1 MRWRILGAMVG
12 AALLAVIVV
21 AVPSAVRLAHDT
33 KAAAIAR
40 LERVAG
46 SVATRVPAD
55 LATGV
60 RQSLP
65 DLASDGDLGLYDT
78 RGRHVAGEGPPLGD
92 ALTRR
97 ALLGATIGGTTA
109 SSVVVAVP
117 VVRASRVVGVV
128 RATQPIGVID
138 SEVQRQRVTLA
149 LFGLAGLVFASLMGL
164 AVSAAIARPLSR
176 LRTAATALGRGD
188 FAVRAPRSRI
198 GEINEVASAL
208 DDTATRLG
216 DVVERERAFSAQAS
230 HQLRTPLTSLRLA
243 VETEL
248 ETGRDDHTV
257 VLHEVLTEADRLDQT
272 ITDLLTLARGSVDRG
287 PVDLA
292 AAVRA
297 AEDRWHGRLATVD
310 RPLRARIDGD
320 LGRAHGSAAAIGQIL
335 DVLLDNALR
344 HGAGVV
350 TISAR
355 PVAGS
360 GAVVSVGDEGPGVDD
375 AAVIFDAKTR
385 SGHGYGLSLAATL
398 AAAEG
403 ARLRL
408 AAPGPHPV
416 FEMFLRADPPSTT
429 PLP

>member
-1 MRWRILGAMVG
+1 M
-12 AALLAVIVV
+12 
-21 AVPSAVRLAHDT
+21 H
-33 KAAAIAR
+33 
-40 LERVAG
+40 
-46 SVATRVPAD
+46 
-55 LATGV
+55 
-60 RQSLP
+60 
-65 DLASDGDLGLYDT
+65 
-78 RGRHVAGEGPPLGD
+78 
-92 ALTRR
+92 
-97 ALLGATIGGTTA
+97 
-109 SSVVVAVP
+109 
-117 VVRASRVVGVV
+117 
-128 RATQPIGVID
+128 ATQPISVID
-138 SEVQRQRVTLA
+138 DEVRQQRVTLA
-149 LFGLAGLVFASLMGL
+149 LFGLIGLVFASLMGL
-164 AVSAAIARPLSR
+164 AVSAAIARPLGR
-176 LRTAATALGRGD
+176 LRTAAMALGRGD
-188 FAVRAPRSRI
+188 FAMRAPRSRI

-257 VLHEVLTEADRLDQT
+257 VLYEVLTEADRLDQT

-292 AAVRA
+292 GVVRA
-297 AEDRWHGRLATVD
+297 AEDRWHGRLAAVD
-310 RPLRARIDGD
+310 RPLRTTIDAE
-320 LGRAHGSAAAIGQIL
+320 LGSAHGSAAAIGQIL

-355 PVAGS
+355 PVAGP
-360 GAVVSVGDEGPGVDD
+360 GAVVGVADEGPGVDD
-375 AAVIFDAKTR
+375 AASIFDASTR

-408 AAPGPHPV
+408 AATGPDPV
-416 FEMFLRADPPSTT
+416 FEIFLRADSPS
-429 PLP
+429 PAR

>member
-1 MRWRILGAMVG
+1 VRWRILVAMVG
-12 AALLAVIVV
+12 AAFLAVIVV
-21 AVPSAVRLAHDT
+21 AVPSAVRLAHET
-33 KAAAIAR
+33 KAGAIAR

-46 SVATRVPAD
+46 SVAARVPAD
-55 LATGV
+55 LETRVGEA
-60 RQSLP
+60 LP
-65 DLASDGDLGLYDT
+65 DLASEGDLALYDT
-78 RGRHVAGEGPPLGD
+78 RGRRVAGEGPSRIDGP
-92 ALTRR
+92 ARR
-97 ALLGATIGGTTA
+97 ALLGGAAGGTTA

-117 VVRASRVVGVV
+117 VVRDSGVVGVV
-128 RATQPIGVID
+128 RATQPISVID
-138 SEVQRQRVTLA
+138 DEVRQQRVTLA
-149 LFGLAGLVFASLMGL
+149 LFGLVGLVFASVMGL
-164 AVSAAIARPLSR
+164 AVSAAIARPLGR
-176 LRTAATALGRGD
+176 LRTAAMALGRGD
-188 FAVRAPRSRI
+188 FAMRAPRSR

-248 ETGRDDHTV
+248 ETGRDDHTA

-272 ITDLLTLARGSVDRG
+272 ITDLLTLARGNVDRG

-292 AAVRA
+292 AEVRA
-297 AEDRWHGRLATVD
+297 AEDRWHGRLAAVN
-310 RPLRARIDGD
+310 RPLRTRIDAE
-320 LGRAHGSAAAIGQIL
+320 LRTAHGSAAAIGQIL

-355 PVAGS
+355 PVAGP
-360 GAVVSVGDEGPGVDD
+360 GAVVSVADEGPGVDD
-375 AAVIFDAKTR
+375 AASIFDASTR

-408 AAPGPHPV
+408 AATGPHPV
-416 FEMFLRADPPSTT
+416 FEIFFTG
-429 PLP
+429 